1 MNLLKIITIL
11 NWIIIGLLGFLVAA
25 ETLFPTKGGDAA
37 GKGIGQ
43 AIYYLSIIA
52 LVVLLV
58 LNFLPYA
65 WAKYTALG
73 LVIIPF
79 LFVQFFPIW
88 QQTKQN
94 VQQRIED
101 SRPIFEDK
109 TRDQIART
117 VHDGEPEKLKKLLE
131 TPVPGL
137 FDDGELLGYAIAEAN
152 STTYRPE
159 ARLECVRLL
168 FQAGASL
175 DPLKKAE
182 EVPIHMAV
190 ADVGNAPLLRLLL
203 EHSADANAYQIHFE
217 RPILFEALSSY
228 YQPEETV
235 RVLLEYGADPNARA
249 LFDDE
254 NGPVSP
260 LWRAAQL
267 ERWSLCILLLEKG
280 ANPDFKALND
290 QTVRDVVVASE
301 RVFPTEGYSRQAD
314 YVRLREMLR

>member
-11 NWIIIGLLGFLVAA
+11 NWIIIGLLGLLVAA
-25 ETLFPTKGGDAA
+25 ETLFPAKGGDAA
-37 GKGIGQ
+37 GRGMGQ
-43 AIYYLSIIA
+43 ALYYLSIIA

-65 WAKYTALG
+65 WSKYTALG
-73 LVIIPF
+73 LVVLPI
-79 LFVQFFPIW
+79 LLVQVFPIW
-88 QQTKQN
+88 QKAKQG
-94 VQQRIED
+94 VQQNIKD
-101 SRPIFEDK
+101 SGPIFEDK
-109 TRDQIART
+109 TLDQIART
-117 VHDGEPEKLKKLLE
+117 VHEVQPEKLKKLLE

-152 STTYRPE
+152 STTYKPE
-159 ARLECVRLL
+159 ERLECVRLL

-217 RPILFEALSSY
+217 RPILFEALNSY

-235 RVLLEYGADPNARA
+235 RVLLDYGADPNSRA

-267 ERWSLCILLLEKG
+267 ERWGMCVMLLEKG

-290 QTVRDVVVASE
+290 QTVRDLVVASE
-301 RVFPTEGYSRQAD
+301 RVFPVEGYSRQAD